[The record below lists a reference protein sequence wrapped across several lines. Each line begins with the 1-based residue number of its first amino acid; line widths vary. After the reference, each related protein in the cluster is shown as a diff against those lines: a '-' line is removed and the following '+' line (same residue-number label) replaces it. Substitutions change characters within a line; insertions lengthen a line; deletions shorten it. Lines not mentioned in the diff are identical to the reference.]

1 MNNRI
6 LAAEVSL
13 EGLSVADALA
23 SWYEFAKHDIIER
36 VVRTRQ
42 LPPVEWRWTDDTAM
56 ACSIVACLREFGA
69 IDQDW
74 LADHFAANYERKRG
88 YGRSMR
94 ALIQRIRD
102 GASWREETHTFFNGA
117 GSYGN
122 GGAMRVAPL
131 GAYFADDLDR
141 LMEQAR
147 LATEVTHAHPEGIV
161 GAQAVALAAA
171 HALNPQHDSLFE
183 AVIPYLP
190 ASNVRTGI
198 IAAQDHDFASAR
210 EAAAWL
216 GNGTNVSAQDTVPY
230 TIWCANRYMDN
241 YEQAIWATLSGGG
254 DCDTTCAI
262 VGGIVVLRTGIE
274 AIPQAWRDRREP
286 LKIF

>member
-23 SWYEFAKHDIIER
+23 SWYEFAKREVIER
-36 VVRTRQ
+36 VVRTQQ
-42 LPPVEWRWTDDTAM
+42 LPAIEWHWTDDTAM
-56 ACSIVACLREFGA
+56 ACSIVACLREFGE
-69 IDQDW
+69 INQDW
-74 LADHFAANYERKRG
+74 LMYHFVKHYERKRG
-88 YGRSMR
+88 YGRGMR
-94 ALIQRIRD
+94 SLIQRIRE
-102 GASWREETHTFFNGA
+102 GGSWREETHTFFNGA

-131 GAYFADDLDR
+131 GAYFADDRDVVL
-141 LMEQAR
+141 EQAQ
-147 LATEVTHAHPEGIV
+147 LATEVTHSHPEAII

-171 HALNPQHDSLFE
+171 HALNPQHNSLFD

-190 ASNVRTGI
+190 ASDVRTGMT
-198 IAAQDHDFASAR
+198 AAQDHDFASAR

-216 GNGTNVSAQDTVPY
+216 GNGTHVSAQDTVPFAL
-230 TIWCANRYMDN
+230 WCANRYLDQ
-241 YEQAIWATLSGGG
+241 YEEAIWATLSGGG

>member
-23 SWYEFAKHDIIER
+23 SWYEFAKREVIER
-36 VVRTRQ
+36 VVRTQQ
-42 LPPVEWRWTDDTAM
+42 LPAIEWHWTDDTAM
-56 ACSIVACLREFGA
+56 ACSIVACLREFGE
-69 IDQDW
+69 INQDW
-74 LADHFAANYERKRG
+74 LMYHFVKHYERKRG
-88 YGRSMR
+88 YGRGMR
-94 ALIQRIRD
+94 SLIQRIRE
-102 GASWREETHTFFNGA
+102 GGSWREETPTFFDGM

-171 HALNPQHDSLFE
+171 HAMNPQYESLFDLMWH
-183 AVIPYLP
+183 YLP
-190 ASNVRTGI
+190 ESSVRLGI
-198 IAAQDHDFASAR
+198 RAAYEQELASAP
-210 EAAAWL
+210 EAAEWL